1 LWVRVSISMCTYVV
15 SVGITRQIILRSF
28 TRRGSLMYLVMIYGT
43 CEVKGLRL
51 AREELLLS
59 SV

>member
-1 LWVRVSISMCTYVV
+1 MCTYVV
-15 SVGITRQIILRSF
+15 SVGVTRQIISRSL
-28 TRRGSLMYLVMIYGT
+28 TRRGSLMYLVMIYDT